1 MGGAAP
7 TNNNN
12 NYGGFGS
19 NSSNNI
25 RITINRIQASKINEK
40 EELDEADNLQTIF
53 GQLFSQLRGVDYQ
66 KSFRGKKGQN
76 LFYVD
81 FAGEGSIDVGG
92 PYREAITYACQD
104 LMSDRTPLFIPSAN
118 QA

>member
-1 MGGAAP
+1 MCQ
-7 TNNNN
+7 
-12 NYGGFGS
+12 
-19 NSSNNI
+19 
-25 RITINRIQASKINEK
+25 QASKINEK

-92 PYREAITYACQD
+92 PYREAITYACQVCQD
-104 LMSDRTPLFIPSAN
+104 SVFGKGGWGLKEVFVAVGSVCRRRY
-118 QA
+118 